1 MLRETQFLCVPK
13 TSSVLI
19 ARPNRLNVSGDDRA
33 LLAPPGPVRLTV
45 QVKERTCGRER
56 CAPTSIDCAAAEG
69 ARSRSTHEWGSLVLG
84 PAVSM
89 VSIGAQ
95 GHHYHPTGD
104 PGALASSRLSPF
116 LAGVNHVTF
125 EPTEDGSGN
134 AAADPANER

>member
-19 ARPNRLNVSGDDRA
+19 ARPNRLNVSGDDCA

-69 ARSRSTHEWGSLVLG
+69 ARSRPAHEWGSLI
-84 PAVSM
+84 PSHAVSV
-89 VSIGAQ
+89 VSIDPQ
-95 GHHYHPTGD
+95 GHHDHPAGD
-104 PGALASSRLSPF
+104 PGAR
-116 LAGVNHVTF
+116 
-125 EPTEDGSGN
+125 
-134 AAADPANER
+134 R